1 MIIVLSTETMA
12 AEPWR
17 KALAAACQM
26 AGLDAQVNVWSGTA
40 MGARYAVVWLP
51 PPELFAL
58 ETQLRAVFNLGAG
71 VDALLAAGAVPNHLP
86 ILRLLDAGMAP
97 KMAEYVCFAI
107 ARITRG
113 LDRFAPQVEFD
124 WNAQRPR
131 GAPAVV
137 GVLGLGAIGA
147 PIATA
152 VANFGYRVRGWSR
165 SARSVKGV
173 EAFAGAAQFE
183 PFLAHT
189 DILVNALP
197 LTSATENL
205 LDRRAFGY
213 LPRGAHVINVGRG
226 GTIADADLIAV
237 LDSGQLASATLDVFP
252 IEPLPVDHPFRRHAK
267 ITVTPHLSGPT
278 PRAPACEQII
288 ATLLQL
294 ERGAPPASLPGYVD
308 RVRGY

>member
-1 MIIVLSTETMA
+1 MIITVSTGTMA

-17 KALAAACQM
+17 KALAAACQA
-26 AGLDAQVNVWSGTA
+26 AGLDAQVALWNGTA
-40 MGARYAVVWLP
+40 TGARYAVVWLP

-71 VDALLAAGAVPNHLP
+71 VDALLSGGAVPDHLP
-86 ILRLLDAGMAP
+86 IFRLLDAGMAP

-131 GAPAVV
+131 GAPPVV

-147 PIATA
+147 PIATT

-189 DILVNALP
+189 DILVNTLP
-197 LTSATENL
+197 LTSETEKL
-205 LDRRAFGY
+205 LDRRAFDH
-213 LPRGAHVINVGRG
+213 LPRGAHIISVGRG
-226 GTIADADLIAV
+226 GTIVDDDLIAA
-237 LDSGQLASATLDVFP
+237 LDSGQLASATLDVFR
-252 IEPLPVDHPFRRHAK
+252 IEPLPQDHPFRHHAK

-278 PRAPACEQII
+278 PRTPACAQIVS
-288 ATLLQL
+288 TLLQL
-294 ERGAPPASLPGYVD
+294 ERGAPLASLSGHVD